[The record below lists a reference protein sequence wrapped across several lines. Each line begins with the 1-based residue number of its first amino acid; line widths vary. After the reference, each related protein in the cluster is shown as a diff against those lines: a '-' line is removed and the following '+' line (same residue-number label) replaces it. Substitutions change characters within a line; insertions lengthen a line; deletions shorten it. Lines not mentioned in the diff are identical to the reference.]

1 MKESQR
7 LAIAAHM
14 HVMLR
19 RKTGRVTDTEW
30 MAKNVEYAAEIVRY
44 ARTRAREDVLP
55 ELADLADRLQEA
67 MFPAAPVPAPTA
79 AAATSDGGN
88 LLARY
93 VGRLR

>member
-1 MKESQR
+1 MKETQR

-14 HVMLR
+14 HVTLR

-30 MAKNVEYAAEIVRY
+30 MAKNAEYAAEIVRY
-44 ARTRAREDVLP
+44 ARARAREDGLP
-55 ELADLADRLQEA
+55 ELGELADRLEQA
-67 MFPAAPVPAPTA
+67 MFPKPPAPAPA
-79 AAATSDGGN
+79 AAAAASEERS